1 MTDQRNDGAGPE
13 PAPPILGSW
22 RNLYTAVLLA
32 LAAEVVLFYLF
43 TRAFA

>member
-1 MTDQRNDGAGPE
+1 MTDQTHDPE

-22 RNLYTAVLLA
+22 RKLYTAVLLA